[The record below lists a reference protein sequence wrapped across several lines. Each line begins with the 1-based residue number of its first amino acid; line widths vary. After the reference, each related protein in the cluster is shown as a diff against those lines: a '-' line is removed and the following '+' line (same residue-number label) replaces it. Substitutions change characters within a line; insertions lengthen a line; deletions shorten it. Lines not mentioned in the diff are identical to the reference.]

1 LPTSGTK
8 SFEQEVLQDRTDR
21 HIEPAFRPRP
31 ADIEEPVVSA
41 LEPLHQALTKP
52 LNEITVRPAA
62 GPGKVVLE
70 PFSRRPYDLSY
81 ACLMVPRF
89 STHRLHGD
97 VVEALRTKMYEICV
111 SFGWRLEYVMVR
123 PEYLQWVISA
133 PATTPPSRSVRT
145 IREQTSRKIFEDFPH
160 YKESNVGED
169 FWAPGYLVLVGPT
182 PHPPEIIIEFIRL
195 TRQQQ
200 GFLPNPGK

>member
-1 LPTSGTK
+1 M
-8 SFEQEVLQDRTDR
+8 LQDRTNR
-21 HIEPAFRPRP
+21 NARPVINLPP
-31 ADIEEPVVSA
+31 ADTEDVAASPLAA
-41 LEPLHQALTKP
+41 LRQTIAKP
-52 LNEITVRPAA
+52 LNEIAVRPSGA
-62 GPGKVVLE
+62 PGKVVLE

-81 ACLMVPRF
+81 ACLVIPRF

-97 VVEALRTKMYEICV
+97 VVETLRTNMHQICL
-111 SFGWRLEYVMVR
+111 SFGWRLDFIMVR

-133 PATTPPSRSVRT
+133 PATTPPSRSIRT
-145 IREQTSRKIFEDFPH
+145 IRELTSKKIFEDFPH
-160 YKESNVGED
+160 YKEDNLGED